1 MLVKRGIRGNIFS
14 TQLQFKSRLDLKSD
28 EFYRFEFYYYLNYD
42 SCNQSEVSL
51 SIFLRDENLF
61 KETLFDSSRNAET
74 GNITRWIKYSDCFQV
89 NEQSFIL
96 FISANSSCDQSDNGA
111 FIAIDNIAIIQLD
124 DQNLEEECKDFRNTA
139 SSLESTIETTE
150 ISQTTPTQTFSSTK
164 KPLGILF
171 INIKLNLFKEY
182 SYL

>member
-1 MLVKRGIRGNIFS
+1 MLVKRGNRGNVFS

-51 SIFLRDENLF
+51 SVFLRDENLF

-74 GNITRWIKYSDCFQV
+74 GNITQWIKYNDCFQV

-96 FISANSSCDQSDNGA
+96 FISANSSCDQPDNGA

-124 DQNLEEECKDFRNTA
+124 DQNLEDECRDFRVTA
-139 SSLESTIETTE
+139 SIESTTETT
-150 ISQTTPTQTFSSTK
+150 QTTQSTPTQSFSSTK
-164 KPLGILF
+164 KPLG
-171 INIKLNLFKEY
+171 NL
-182 SYL
+182 LTL